1 MRRCL
6 TYASTFAGLFLA
18 SAAWGQI
25 GAPLLGYV
33 PDGAVIRPVSGIP
46 AAAAVAPGLDLKQN
60 FARMTASPAHDYVLV
75 TAQDAGTVS
84 VYTPALGLTPL
95 IGAGIAPQMVVTSPR
110 GSAAVLWFSPL
121 NHAQLVTGLPNAPAI
136 RPINA
141 AFLRT
146 PPSSVAISDDGNWL
160 AVSTSAGLYLW
171 GPVGQMNRLPVTEQ
185 VYAMAFFQG
194 SADLAVAIPHQVIAL
209 KAATGYNTPYLLYDE
224 GDYDPDVAA
233 LALSP
238 DNASVILADRSGWIV
253 SIDAASGTAT
263 KVACGCRPE
272 GLFGLGQSAFRVTG
286 LANGAFQ
293 LFDTVHKEVL
303 FAPLALDPG
312 ATP

>member
-1 MRRCL
+1 MSRRL
-6 TYASTFAGLFLA
+6 TYALTFAWTCLA
-18 SAAWGQI
+18 STAWGQI

-33 PDGAVIRPVSGIP
+33 PDGAVLHPVNGIP
-46 AAAAVAPGLDLKQN
+46 AAAAVAPSLDLKQN
-60 FARMTASPAHDYVLV
+60 FARMAASPARDYVLV
-75 TAQDAGTVS
+75 TAQDTGTVS

-95 IGAGIAPQMVVTSPR
+95 TGAGTAPQMVVTSPR

-121 NHAQLVTGLPNAPAI
+121 NHAQLVTGLPNAPVI
-136 RPINA
+136 RSINA

-160 AVSTSAGLYLW
+160 AASTSTGLYMW
-171 GPVGQMNRLPVTEQ
+171 GPVGQMNRLPVTER

-194 SADLAVAIPHQVIAL
+194 GADLAVAIPHQVITL
-209 KAATGYNTPYLLYDE
+209 KAATGYNASSVLYDA

-286 LANGAFQ
+286 MANGAFQ
-293 LFDTVHKEVL
+293 LFDTARKEVL
-303 FAPLALDPG
+303 FAPLALDLG
-312 ATP
+312 VSQ